1 MTVEYCDP
9 HAVYVISSA
18 RTLDPPC
25 DSAFDDRDKL
35 GVLLR
40 TKPGHLNDSMARRDV
55 NGAFAP
61 PDDHSLA
68 SRSFRFRG
76 SARFMYPALVEA
88 WLAGIGFGLS
98 TQPLYEHAYVRISL
112 RLQPLAAATPLS
124 AQRCPHKLLLPR
136 HESWTCHL
144 VVSSTGQHYGAARKA
159 RMRGMVPVAIP
170 SRSYHRQWPLF
181 WTSQESDRSPMEMS
195 GQIRADINQCRL
207 SPHPCHASI

>member
-1 MTVEYCDP
+1 MLSHEVIVEYCDP

-18 RTLDPPC
+18 RTVDPPC
-25 DSAFDDRDKL
+25 DSAFDNRDKL

-40 TKPGHLNDSMARRDV
+40 TKPGHLNHSMARRDA

-68 SRSFRFRG
+68 SRSFRFRW

-112 RLQPLAAATPLS
+112 RLQPLAVATPS
-124 AQRCPHKLLLPR
+124 KVQRCPQKLLLPR
-136 HESWTCHL
+136 HESWVRHL
-144 VVSSTGQHYGAARKA
+144 VASSTGNHHGAARQA
-159 RMRGMVPVAIP
+159 RMRRMIPVTTP
-170 SRSYHRQWPLF
+170 SRSYHRQWQLF
-181 WTSQESDRSPMEMS
+181 
-195 GQIRADINQCRL
+195 
-207 SPHPCHASI
+207 